1 MLKIWYL
8 GGDIEVLSYAS
19 DYFDL
24 NWEDEWIIDPFVKE
38 MIKDVDKSE
47 VIGPHLIESPVLGPI
62 PPTTLSGGV
71 KVLILM
77 LKDDSYIYNLSNCG
91 DNCAKWALK
100 IAEKKDITV
109 YLHHIMDFEGDYE
122 IKIMNTDNIVKP
134 GLEYIEE
141 MFRAEE
147 LVNSGKIQPVTF
159 I

>member
-77 LKDDSYIYNLSNCG
+77 LKLY
-91 DNCAKWALK
+91 
-100 IAEKKDITV
+100 
-109 YLHHIMDFEGDYE
+109 
-122 IKIMNTDNIVKP
+122 
-134 GLEYIEE
+134 
-141 MFRAEE
+141 
-147 LVNSGKIQPVTF
+147 
-159 I
+159 